1 MSFERAWAGLHQASL
16 SKMVAKKAE
25 PGDKDKAEK
34 DKAEQE
40 KENQAGIECSLNNRD
55 GCEMCGS

>member
-1 MSFERAWAGLHQASL
+1 
-16 SKMVAKKAE
+16 MVAKKAE
-25 PGDKDKAEK
+25 PGDKDKVVEK

>member
-1 MSFERAWAGLHQASL
+1 
-16 SKMVAKKAE
+16 MVAKKAE
-25 PGDKDKAEK
+25 PGDKEK